1 MKHFNNPKQMLG
13 DASDKSDFDSDLEDV
28 DLNRVFDHYDVMTPN
43 EKLMAIRARA
53 KKLKERT

>member
-1 MKHFNNPKQMLG
+1 MLG